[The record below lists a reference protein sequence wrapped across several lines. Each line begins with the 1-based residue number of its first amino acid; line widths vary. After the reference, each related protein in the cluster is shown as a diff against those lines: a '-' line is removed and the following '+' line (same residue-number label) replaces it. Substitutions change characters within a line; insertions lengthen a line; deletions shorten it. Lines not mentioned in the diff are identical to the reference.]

1 MNFDI
6 KKTQKIPFSG
16 SKETI
21 EKVFLMW
28 SYEKH
33 ETPLDIITNSQIL
46 EINKLYYPIRY
57 FHNINYTAN
66 WEATSYWEHK
76 EEYTEYESK
85 IVFVDE
91 LGGEHRTE
99 SGAILHSGNNY
110 CPKALSKNVPVTK
123 SKTILD
129 KTEHTN
135 GIVKDSIESIYINY
149 QKNISEQLDNWT
161 IQIAKENSNNYN
173 YEAPDNDCRICDL
186 FGTDEQAFS
195 FVKRTLLEQAETLCK
210 KDIPGSRY
218 SDFKMI
224 GLDYE
229 YKAEIILL
237 PLFEVRYK
245 YKDKEYK
252 YFVNG
257 SNLNNTFSENHPIDN
272 EYSEKST
279 KLTNEIIELENKK
292 SLYSKLVKFVFPIVF
307 IISLICA
314 FLFMTGTTLAVI
326 SAICEVF
333 FILLLNQK
341 KEKIKNLKEELEIL
355 QENRINEREKINNN
369 NNSDRN

>member
-21 EKVFLMW
+21 ERAFLMW

-33 ETPLDIITNSQIL
+33 ETPLDIIKNSQIL
-46 EINKLYYPIRY
+46 EINKMYYPIRY
-57 FHNINYTAN
+57 FHHINYTAN

-85 IVFVDE
+85 IVFVDQI
-91 LGGEHRTE
+91 GGEHRTE
-99 SGAILHSGNNY
+99 SGAKLHSDNSY
-110 CPKALSKNVPVTK
+110 SPQALSKNVPVTK
-123 SKTILD
+123 TKTILD
-129 KTEHTN
+129 GTERTN
-135 GIVKDSIESIYINY
+135 GVAKGTAEPVYINY
-149 QKNISEQLDNWT
+149 QKNISEKFDNWT
-161 IQIAKENSNNYN
+161 TQIAKDNSNNYHYKN
-173 YEAPDNDCRICDL
+173 TDNNCEICDL

-195 FVKRTLLEQAETLCK
+195 FYKRSTLYDKVVSSCK
-210 KDIPGSRY
+210 KEIPGSRY
-218 SDFKMI
+218 SDFI
-224 GLDYE
+224 ITRYE
-229 YKAEIILL
+229 PNYEVDIILL

-245 YKDKEYK
+245 YKDKEYT

-257 SNLNNTFSENHPIDN
+257 SNLNSTFSENHPIDN
-272 EYSEKST
+272 KYSEIST
-279 KLTNEIIELENKK
+279 KLTNEIDELENKK
-292 SLYSKLVKFVFPIVF
+292 HLYSKLVKFIFPIVF
-307 IISLICA
+307 IISLIGI

-341 KEKIKNLKEELEIL
+341 KEKIENLKEELKAL
-355 QENRINEREKINNN
+355 QENRVNERERINNN
-369 NNSDRN
+369 KNII